1 MADGQQRRAPDIE
14 RHIANG
20 RIAEALRD
28 LQELEASCGQDQR
41 ALHQLAL
48 WYTQL
53 GRHERAYA
61 CAGRCLKA
69 GSPTLEN
76 RYLLVGAAIA
86 VGQFDEADEQLEIVI
101 STQPDEA
108 EAYYTRATLRRQ
120 VDENNHV
127 DQLRTKL
134 SKLRPGSPAEVPLC
148 YALGKELED
157 LGSYADAF
165 AHIHRG
171 ASARCARLSY
181 DVRGDMQVMQ
191 DIAATFD
198 ESWWDATPSG
208 EDASGPIFVLG
219 LPRSGTTLVERI
231 LGSHVDVA
239 SLGET
244 NDFTYSVM
252 RSGSPAAD
260 KDELMRNVAAA
271 DMRRLGREYWQALLG
286 YGEQSTFLI
295 DKTPGNF
302 LYLGLIAKA
311 LPGARILHVHRHPM
325 ASCYAMY
332 KSLFRMGYPF
342 SYDLQALGKYWLEY
356 NNLMTHWH
364 SLFGDRI
371 LDVSYENLVDDLETV
386 SRQVVEHAGLEW
398 SDACLRFHEST
409 APTATASAAQ
419 VRTPL
424 YRSARDLWRQY
435 ERQLSPL
442 RDILSAGGAQL

>member
-28 LQELEASCGQDQR
+28 LEELEASCGQDKR

-48 WYTQL
+48 WYIQL
-53 GRHERAYA
+53 GRHERAYV
-61 CAGRCLKA
+61 CASRCLNA
-69 GSPTLEN
+69 GDPTLET

-86 VGQFDEADEQLEIVI
+86 VGRFDEADQQLEIVI
-101 STQPDEA
+101 SSQPDEA

-120 VDENNHV
+120 VDEKNHV
-127 DQLRTKL
+127 DEL
-134 SKLRPGSPAEVPLC
+134 SARLSALRPGSPAEVPLC

-157 LGSYADAF
+157 LGIYDDAF

-171 ASARCARLSY
+171 ATARCARLSY
-181 DVRGDMQVMQ
+181 DVSGDVQVMR

-198 ESWWDATPSG
+198 RFWWDAAAPGDDMT
-208 EDASGPIFVLG
+208 GPLFVLG

-231 LGSHVDVA
+231 LGSHADVA

-244 NDFTYSVM
+244 NDFTYAVM
-252 RSGSPAAD
+252 RNGSPAAD
-260 KDELMRNVAAA
+260 KNELMRNVAVA
-271 DMRRLGREYWQALLG
+271 DMRRLGSEYWQALQG
-286 YGEQSTFLI
+286 YGEESTFLI

-325 ASCYAMY
+325 ASGYAMY

-342 SYDLQALGKYWLEY
+342 SYDLHALGKYWLEY

-371 LDVSYENLVDDLETV
+371 LDVSYENLVDDAEAV
-386 SRQVVEHAGLEW
+386 SRQIVGHSGLEW

-419 VRTPL
+419 VRSPL

-435 ERQLSPL
+435 EHQLAPL
-442 RDILSAGGAQL
+442 RDTLIAGGAQI